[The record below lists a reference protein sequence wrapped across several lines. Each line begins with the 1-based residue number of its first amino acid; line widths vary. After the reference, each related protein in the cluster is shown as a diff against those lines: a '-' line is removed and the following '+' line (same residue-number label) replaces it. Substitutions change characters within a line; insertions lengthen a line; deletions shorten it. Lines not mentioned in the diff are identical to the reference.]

1 MHSDVQDK
9 LRAEI
14 ARAQEENGGED
25 LDHDTL
31 MALPYLDAITRE
43 TLRLHPPV
51 TFLSRTTRADI
62 SLPLSQPIVTKSGDS
77 LSAIPLK
84 NNTNVVI
91 GIAGANRDKDIWGE
105 DADEW
110 KPDRWM
116 GKGWVDVATSSDKLP
131 GVYSGMMTFLGGS
144 RACIGFKFSQLEL
157 KVVLTTLLQQFHFS
171 LPDDQDIIW
180 QNAGLLVPSTKQAT
194 EQTSCL
200 PLKVGLVKSKARM

>member
-1 MHSDVQDK
+1 MHPEVQDK

-14 ARAQEENGGED
+14 ARAKEESGGED
-25 LDHDTL
+25 LNHDTL

-51 TFLSRTTRADI
+51 TFLSRTTRSDI
-62 SLPLSQPIVTKSGDS
+62 SLPLSQPIVTTSGDS

-91 GIAGANRDKDIWGE
+91 GIAGANRDKEIWGE

-116 GKGWVDVATSSDKLP
+116 GKGWVDVASANNKLP

-157 KVVLTTLLQQFHFS
+157 KIVLTTLLEQFHFA
-171 LPDDQDIIW
+171 LPEGQEIIW
-180 QNAGLLVPSTKQAT
+180 QNSGLLTPSTKQGSD
-194 EQTSCL
+194 QSPRL
-200 PLKVGLVKSKARM
+200 PLKVGLVRSSA